1 MPAYNYGVRPD
12 GGADVVVDPFYPDGY
27 ISTDQDRQQII
38 AQKKKY
44 EASVSSINM
53 KWPLGNFKQ
62 GFFQG
67 NTNTISAIRE
77 DIKVLLMT
85 IKGERVMHR
94 DMGTS
99 LPILDGQ
106 LFEPIKKIEIT
117 EKIRMEIQ
125 SQVEIYLPFISLQT
139 VNLFTSEDDDKL
151 KINQIR
157 VSMSYLI
164 KDTQAMSDTYS
175 FTVTA
180 A

>member
-1 MPAYNYGVRPD
+1 MPAYNFGSQTD
-12 GGADVVVDPFYPDGY
+12 IEVDPFYPDGY

-38 AQKKKY
+38 AQKQKY
-44 EASVSSINM
+44 EASVGSINM
-53 KWPLGNFKQ
+53 KWPLGNFRQ

-67 NTNTISAIRE
+67 NRDTISAIRE

-85 IKGERVMHR
+85 IKGERVMHK

-99 LPILDGQ
+99 LPVLDGQ

-117 EKIRMEIQ
+117 EKIKVEIQ
-125 SQVEIYLPFISLQT
+125 SQIEIYLPFISLQN
-139 VNLFTSEDDDKL
+139 VNIFTSEDDDKL

-157 VSMSYLI
+157 VSMSYLV
-164 KDTQAMSDTYS
+164 KDTQAMGDLYS

-180 A
+180 G

>member
-1 MPAYNYGVRPD
+1 MPAYNYGARTD
-12 GGADVVVDPFYPDGY
+12 GGDGVSVDPFYPDGY
-27 ISTDQDRQQII
+27 VSTDQDRQQII
-38 AQKKKY
+38 AQKEKY
-44 EASVSSINM
+44 AALVGSINM

-67 NTNTISAIRE
+67 NTDTISAIRE

-85 IKGERVMHR
+85 IKGERVMHKE
-94 DMGTS
+94 MGTS
-99 LPILDGQ
+99 LPVLDGQ
-106 LFEPIKKIEIT
+106 LFEPIKNVEVT
-117 EKIRMEIQ
+117 EKIKMEIQ
-125 SQVEIYLPFISLQT
+125 SQVEIYLPFISLQS
-139 VNLFTSEDDDKL
+139 VNIFTSEDDDKL

-164 KDTQAMSDTYS
+164 KDTQAMGDKYS

>member
-1 MPAYNYGVRPD
+1 M
-12 GGADVVVDPFYPDGY
+12 VDLNVGY
-27 ISTDQDRQQII
+27 SN
-38 AQKKKY
+38 
-44 EASVSSINM
+44 S
-53 KWPLGNFKQ
+53 
-62 GFFQG
+62 
-67 NTNTISAIRE
+67 
-77 DIKVLLMT
+77 
-85 IKGERVMHR
+85 
-94 DMGTS
+94 
-99 LPILDGQ
+99 
-106 LFEPIKKIEIT
+106 

-125 SQVEIYLPFISLQT
+125 SQVEIYLPFISLQN

>member
-1 MPAYNYGVRPD
+1 MPASNFGSQT
-12 GGADVVVDPFYPDGY
+12 GIEVDPFYPDGY

-38 AQKKKY
+38 AQKENY
-44 EASVSSINM
+44 EASVGSINM

-67 NTNTISAIRE
+67 NRSTINAIRE

-94 DMGTS
+94 NMGTS
-99 LPILDGQ
+99 LPVLDGQ
-106 LFEPIKKIEIT
+106 LFEPIKKVEVT
-117 EKIRMEIQ
+117 EKIKVEIQ
-125 SQVEIYLPFISLQT
+125 SQIEIYLPFISLQS
-139 VNLFTSEDDDKL
+139 VNIFTSEDDDKL

-164 KDTQAMSDTYS
+164 KDTQTMGDNYS
-175 FTVTA
+175 FTITTA
-180 A
+180 

>member
-1 MPAYNYGVRPD
+1 MPRENFSGPD
-12 GGADVVVDPFYPDGY
+12 TAVDPFYPDGY
-27 ISTDQDRQQII
+27 VSTDQDRQQII
-38 AQKKKY
+38 AQKEKY
-44 EASVSSINM
+44 AASVGSINM
-53 KWPLGNFKQ
+53 RWPLGNFKQ

-67 NTNTISAIRE
+67 NKDTISAVRE

-85 IKGERVMHR
+85 IKGERVMHKN
-94 DMGTS
+94 MGTS
-99 LPILDGQ
+99 LPVLDGQ

-117 EKIRMEIQ
+117 EKIRIEIQ
-125 SQVEIYLPFISLQT
+125 SQVEIYLPFISLQS

>member
-1 MPAYNYGVRPD
+1 MPASNFGSQ
-12 GGADVVVDPFYPDGY
+12 ADIGVDPFYPDGY
-27 ISTDQDRQQII
+27 ISTDQDRQQMI
-38 AQKKKY
+38 ANKQKY
-44 EASVSSINM
+44 EASVGSINI

-67 NTNTISAIRE
+67 NRDTINAIRE

-94 DMGTS
+94 EMGTS
-99 LPILDGQ
+99 LPVLDGQ

-125 SQVEIYLPFISLQT
+125 SQVEIYLPFISLQS

>member
-1 MPAYNYGVRPD
+1 MPAYNYGIRPD
-12 GGADVVVDPFYPDGY
+12 GGNDVVVDPFYPDGY

-44 EASVSSINM
+44 EASVSSINI

-67 NTNTISAIRE
+67 NRDTISAIRE

-99 LPILDGQ
+99 LPVLDGQ

-125 SQVEIYLPFISLQT
+125 SQVEIYLPFISLQN

>member
-1 MPAYNYGVRPD
+1 MPAYNFGSQTNTE
-12 GGADVVVDPFYPDGY
+12 VDPFYPDGY
-27 ISTDQDRQQII
+27 TSTDQTRQQMI
-38 AQKKKY
+38 ANKQKY
-44 EASVSSINM
+44 EASVGSINM

-67 NTNTISAIRE
+67 NRDTISAIRE

-85 IKGERVMHR
+85 IKGERVMHK

-99 LPILDGQ
+99 LPVLDGQ

-117 EKIRMEIQ
+117 EKIKVEIQ
-125 SQVEIYLPFISLQT
+125 SQIEIYLPFISLQN

-157 VSMSYLI
+157 VSMSYLV
-164 KDTQAMSDTYS
+164 KDTQAMRDQYS

-180 A
+180 G

>member
-1 MPAYNYGVRPD
+1 MPRESNIAGQ
-12 GGADVVVDPFYPDGY
+12 VVVDPFYPDGY
-27 ISTDQDRQQII
+27 VSTDQDRQQII
-38 AQKKKY
+38 AQKEKY
-44 EASVSSINM
+44 AASVGSINM

-67 NTNTISAIRE
+67 NTDTISAIRE

-94 DMGTS
+94 NMGTS

-106 LFEPIKKIEIT
+106 LFEPIKNAEVT
-117 EKIRMEIQ
+117 EKIKMEIQ
-125 SQVEIYLPFISLQT
+125 SQVEIYLPFISLQS
-139 VNLFTSEDDDKL
+139 VNIFTSEDDDKL

-164 KDTQAMSDTYS
+164 KDTQAMTDKYS